1 MRRELILSVAPGEI
15 RGALIE
21 DGRPV
26 ELVLER
32 DVEASLVGAVF
43 FARIQRIVPSLP
55 GAFLELG
62 LARPGFLPG
71 DIALTEGAGL
81 PVRIVKDGF
90 ADKGSEVSTALERE
104 GRFAVWTPSR
114 PGIAVSRK
122 IEPAERARLSAI
134 LAGLVEAGE
143 GVVLRSQA
151 AGAAA
156 PEIAADLVA
165 LRQAYAA
172 LLVAAASGAAPRRL
186 DPAPDALDRIAA
198 AIGPEIERII
208 LDDRAGFARLRALV
222 APPDRVHFD
231 TEDPGLA
238 EAFEQALATRLPLE
252 GGGEIVIEAATA
264 FTAID
269 VNLAAAAG
277 RRGRAAEAIR
287 AVNAAA
293 AIEIARQ
300 LRLRNIGGAVVVDFV
315 SMASRAD
322 RDAVEAVLARALSA
336 DPVPVER
343 HGWTRLGHFEL
354 TRRRGTASI
363 AERMLAPE
371 AGRMKTPLTVALE
384 ALRILAAGRF
394 ALGRLV
400 LRCHPAVAEEL
411 GGRLAPAFD
420 SAKAQAGRA
429 VSLAVEPGRDRET
442 FDFGSA

>member
-1 MRRELILSVAPGEI
+1 VRRELILSVAPGEI
-15 RGALIE
+15 RGALME

-32 DVEASLVGAVF
+32 DVEASLAGAVF

-55 GAFLELG
+55 GAFLDLG
-62 LARPGFLPG
+62 LGRPGFLPG
-71 DIALTEGAGL
+71 EIALTEGAGL

-90 ADKGSEVSTALERE
+90 ADKGPEVSAALERA

-134 LAGLVEAGE
+134 LAELVEAGE

-156 PEIAADLVA
+156 AEIAADLAA
-165 LRQAYAA
+165 LRQAHAA
-172 LLVAAASGAAPRRL
+172 LLAAAASGTAPRRL

-198 AIGPEIERII
+198 GIGPEIGRVVI
-208 LDDRAGFARLRALV
+208 DDRAGFARLRRLV
-222 APPDRVHFD
+222 VTPDRIVLD
-231 TEDPGLA
+231 TGDPGLA
-238 EAFEQALATRLPLE
+238 EIFDQALATRLALA
-252 GGGEIVIEAATA
+252 GGGEIVIEAMTA

-269 VNLAAAAG
+269 VNLGAATG

-287 AVNAAA
+287 AVNTTA
-293 AIEIARQ
+293 AIEIAQQ
-300 LRLRNIGGAVVVDFV
+300 LRLRNIGGAVVVDFI
-315 SMASRAD
+315 SMAARAD
-322 RDAVEAVLARALSA
+322 RDAVAAALAEALAA

-354 TRRRGTASI
+354 TRRRGVASI

-371 AGRMKTPLTVALE
+371 AGRVKTPLTVALA
-384 ALRILAAGRF
+384 ALRVLAAARF
-394 ALGRLV
+394 APGRIR
-400 LRCHPAVAEEL
+400 LRCHPAVAAEFD
-411 GGRLAPAFD
+411 GRLAVIFD
-420 SAKAQAGRA
+420 TAKAAAGRA
-429 VSLAVEPGRDRET
+429 VSVAVEPGRDPET
-442 FDFGSA
+442 FDFDGA

>member
-81 PVRIVKDGF
+81 PVRIVKDSF
-90 ADKGSEVSTALERE
+90 ADKGPEVSMALERE
-104 GRFAVWTPSR
+104 GRLAVWTPSR

-165 LRQAYAA
+165 LRQA
-172 LLVAAASGAAPRRL
+172 
-186 DPAPDALDRIAA
+186 
-198 AIGPEIERII
+198 
-208 LDDRAGFARLRALV
+208 
-222 APPDRVHFD
+222 
-231 TEDPGLA
+231 
-238 EAFEQALATRLPLE
+238 
-252 GGGEIVIEAATA
+252 
-264 FTAID
+264 
-269 VNLAAAAG
+269 
-277 RRGRAAEAIR
+277 
-287 AVNAAA
+287 
-293 AIEIARQ
+293 
-300 LRLRNIGGAVVVDFV
+300 
-315 SMASRAD
+315 
-322 RDAVEAVLARALSA
+322 
-336 DPVPVER
+336 
-343 HGWTRLGHFEL
+343 
-354 TRRRGTASI
+354 
-363 AERMLAPE
+363 
-371 AGRMKTPLTVALE
+371 
-384 ALRILAAGRF
+384 
-394 ALGRLV
+394 
-400 LRCHPAVAEEL
+400 
-411 GGRLAPAFD
+411 
-420 SAKAQAGRA
+420 
-429 VSLAVEPGRDRET
+429 
-442 FDFGSA
+442 